1 MAFEEFKEN
10 TDDVQE
16 KMKSFIESNLTYYK
30 LKSFKTSMK
39 ATSTVLKFIIILLGI
54 CMVLLFFSIALAF
67 GLGNM
72 LDSNTLGFLIV
83 GVIYLMVTVILYLI
97 RDKIIERP
105 LLVKFS
111 KIFYSN

>member
-10 TDDVQE
+10 TEDVQE
-16 KMKSFIESNLTYYK
+16 KMKSFIESNVTYYK
-30 LKSFKTSMK
+30 LKSFKTTMK
-39 ATSTVLKFIIILLGI
+39 ATSTVLEFMIILIGI
-54 CMVLLFFSIALAF
+54 CMVLLFLSIALAF

-72 LDSNTLGFLIV
+72 LDSNTLGFLSV
-83 GVIYLMVTVILYLI
+83 GIIYLVVTVILYFV

-111 KIFYSN
+111 KIFFSN